1 MSHVTNEHERT
12 LMKTSRYGSNFSSC
26 LATRLRECCRKHL
39 SLRSATPAKTATNV
53 GAGAASKREDSFSE
67 ATCLFN
73 SKEGA
78 GEAIIDTVASRAI
91 MGEDRAEGLVDSLPK
106 DLRSMVYRART
117 PGVTFKFGNSSKLTS
132 RYAILLPRRQNGWI
146 RVEVVPGKLLF

>member
-39 SLRSATPAKTATNV
+39 SLRSDAAAAPAKPAKTAKTV
-53 GAGAASKREDSFSE
+53 GAGAVPKREDSFSA

-73 SKEGA
+73 SEEAA
-78 GEAIIDTVASRAI
+78 GEAIIIT
-91 MGEDRAEGLVDSLPK
+91 
-106 DLRSMVYRART
+106 
-117 PGVTFKFGNSSKLTS
+117 
-132 RYAILLPRRQNGWI
+132 
-146 RVEVVPGKLLF
+146 